1 MFTRLASGPINV
13 RFGQKLMRSKQKDRV
28 AAAYP
33 KFIFVQSRSECC
45 CFRLPAPAKEAQY
58 TGTAGEQWECGGKW
72 SGSWHGVNS
81 AKQGGNAG
89 GSAILQKRCI
99 TVAAVMSFDTLLSKF
114 FDKQN
119 L

>member
-13 RFGQKLMRSKQKDRV
+13 RFGQKLMRSKQKDRL
-28 AAAYP
+28 AAASP

-45 CFRLPAPAKEAQY
+45 CFRLPAPAAQY

-72 SGSWHGVNS
+72 SGSWHGV
-81 AKQGGNAG
+81 GNAG